1 MATVLK
7 KQKSL
12 YYSALKWFLLFAAV
26 LVVGRLLGEINAF
39 LSLLPFFTIPFFI
52 ERIGNYLA
60 GALGEH
66 LVTRQLNRLEGEYYI
81 VNDIN
86 LPGMQIDHTLIC
98 PKGVFTIETKTY
110 IGKVYGNGNEK
121 YWKQYIGKNRFGI
134 KRYSPIKQ
142 GRAHSAKL
150 YDLLAQQELNRRIDT
165 IVVFAG
171 VAQVKVNP
179 KPIPV
184 LHRKQVYEYISQLP
198 DIMRQEE
205 IEKYKDGIM
214 NLLHNNLK

>member
-1 MATVLK
+1 MATILK

-12 YYSALKWFLLFAAV
+12 NYSALKWFLIFVAV
-26 LVVGRLLGEINAF
+26 LIAGRLLGEINAF

-66 LVTRQLNRLEGEYYI
+66 FVTSQLNKLGDDYYI
-81 VNDIN
+81 INDIN

-98 PKGVFTIETKTY
+98 PKGVFTFETKTY
-110 IGKVYGNGNEK
+110 VGKIYGNGDAK
-121 YWKQYIGKNRFGI
+121 YWKQYIGKNKFGI

-150 YDLLAQQELNRRIDT
+150 HDLLVQQGLDRRIDT

-184 LHRKQVYEYISQLP
+184 LHRKQLREYISRLP
-198 DIMRQEE
+198 DVLSQED
-205 IEKYKDGIM
+205 ILKYKDEIIKM
-214 NLLHNNLK
+214 L